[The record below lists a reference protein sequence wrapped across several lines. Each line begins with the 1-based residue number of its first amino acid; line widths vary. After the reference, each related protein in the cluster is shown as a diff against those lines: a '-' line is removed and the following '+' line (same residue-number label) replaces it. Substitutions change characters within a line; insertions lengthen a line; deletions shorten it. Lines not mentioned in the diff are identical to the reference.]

1 MNRLYYVN
9 KEKDLFLFEEF
20 IRKEFDILNAEL
32 SDLFDLH
39 KNKTLT
45 DSLIVPNGIRFVYA

>member
-20 IRKEFDILNAEL
+20 IRKEFDIINAEL
-32 SDLFDLH
+32 NDLVELH
-39 KNKTLT
+39 KNKMLT
-45 DSLIVPNGIRFVYA
+45 DEIVVKNGIRFTFA

>member
-20 IRKEFDILNAEL
+20 IRKEFDIINVEL
-32 SDLFDLH
+32 SDLVELH
-39 KNKTLT
+39 KNKMLT
-45 DSLIVPNGIRFVYA
+45 DEIVVKNGIRFTYA